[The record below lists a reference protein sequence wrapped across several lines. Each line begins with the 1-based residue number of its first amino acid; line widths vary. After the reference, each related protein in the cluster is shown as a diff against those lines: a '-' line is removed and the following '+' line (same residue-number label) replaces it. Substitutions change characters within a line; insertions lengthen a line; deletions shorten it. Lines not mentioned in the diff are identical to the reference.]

1 MSIHNTVLLILFL
14 LLLGCE
20 KKSSVAVRGFESVT
34 DIQISDLL
42 EKQSEYAMR
51 KISVEAYILGSEL
64 YQDSK
69 NGRIWIMTLGDQPQ
83 LDDSKADQLIFPAIK
98 NKIRVGEDGYN
109 RDIIDRCFEVCR
121 SLRKRGQSI
130 RVYGVFNPAKK
141 FNHFDS
147 GIDLELAA
155 IEVNGTII
163 DTDYDDHSNFAEK
176 TPSVMKKIYKGGKG
190 ISKAL
195 RGGL

>member
-1 MSIHNTVLLILFL
+1 MSIHNTVLLILL
-14 LLLGCE
+14 LLSMGCE
-20 KKSSVAVRGFESVT
+20 KESEVRGYESVT
-34 DIQISDLL
+34 RVQISDLL
-42 EKQSEYAMR
+42 ARQTEYISK
-51 KISVEAYILGSEL
+51 KISVEAYVLGSEL

-69 NGRIWIMTLGDQPQ
+69 NGRIWIMVLGDQPQ
-83 LDDSKADQLIFPAIK
+83 LDDSKADQLIFPGIK
-98 NKIRVGEDGYN
+98 NKIRVAEDGYN

-121 SLRKRGQSI
+121 SLRKHGLLV

-141 FNHFDS
+141 FNHFYS

-163 DTDYDDHSNFAEK
+163 DTDYDDHSDFAEK

-190 ISKAL
+190 ISKVI